1 MRALGIVEL
10 NSIAKGIELTDIIL
24 KSSEI
29 EILYSK
35 HTCPGKYMIII
46 TGDVASIEEAIDNAM
61 PKGEKNII
69 GSFIL
74 PNAHEDLINGINK
87 KFNIDVKA
95 IGVMEFTS
103 IASGIIAL
111 DKALKS
117 GQVKI
122 IRFNLG
128 NLIGGKCYFVITG
141 FVSDVEESMKNAEN
155 SIDSKKILNKIVIPS
170 PDLEL
175 TNCL

>member
-29 EILYSK
+29 EILYSNY
-35 HTCPGKYMIII
+35 TCPGKYMIII
-46 TGDVASIEEAIDNAM
+46 TGDVASIEEAVENAM
-61 PKGEKNII
+61 SKGEKNII
-69 GSFIL
+69 GSFII
-74 PNAHEDLINGINK
+74 PNTHEDLIKGINK

-117 GQVKI
+117 GQIKI
-122 IRFNLG
+122 VRFILG

-141 FVSDVEESMKNAEN
+141 FVSDVEESIKNAEN
-155 SIDSKKILNKIVIPS
+155 SVESKKVINKIIIPS
-170 PDLEL
+170 PDPEL
-175 TNCL
+175 INCL